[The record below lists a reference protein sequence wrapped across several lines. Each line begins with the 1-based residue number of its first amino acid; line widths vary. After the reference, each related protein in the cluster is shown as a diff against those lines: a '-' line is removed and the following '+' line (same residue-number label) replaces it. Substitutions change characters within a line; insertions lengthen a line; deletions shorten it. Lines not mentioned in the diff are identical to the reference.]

1 MRWSA
6 LTATSITW
14 NSHAGSRS
22 RLRVGAAFVVI
33 ALAAAAA
40 SQARAQ
46 GSEPRLLVPT
56 PEVGTPPQA
65 VPSVPALTPA
75 PSTAGSTTFQ
85 PANPGVARLET
96 RMSQL
101 EQDLRTVTGRL
112 EEVSYQLRKLDER
125 LNKIVSDVEYRLSQM
140 KVPAGGDASN
150 EVLPGGATTGG
161 VVAGAGAGA
170 SAPRAPAQSAPDEP
184 STPRGAAPPAGA
196 PTSSQT
202 ATLPPKTPREQY
214 ARAFSLLE
222 KRNYQ
227 EAGDGFSEFLKAN
240 PNDPLADNARYWLGE
255 TYYARGEYARS
266 AEIFLENYEKNKTGP
281 KAPDTLLKLGLSLS
295 GLDKK
300 KEACASFRELNRA
313 FPNASDSVKEKAGQE
328 RKRLGCA

>member
-6 LTATSITW
+6 LTATSIPW

-22 RLRVGAAFVVI
+22 WLRAGAVFVVI
-33 ALAAAAA
+33 VLATTAA

-46 GSEPRLLVPT
+46 GSEPRLLVPP
-56 PEVGTPPQA
+56 PEVGTPPQT

-125 LNKIVSDVEYRLSQM
+125 LNKTTSDMEYRLSQM
-140 KVPAGGDASN
+140 KAPAGGDASN
-150 EVLPGGATTGG
+150 EALPGATGG

-170 SAPRAPAQSAPDEP
+170 SAPRAPASSAPDDP
-184 STPRGAAPPAGA
+184 STARGTAPPAGV

-227 EAGDGFSEFLKAN
+227 EAGEGFSEFLKAN

-313 FPNASDSVKEKAGQE
+313 FPNAPDSVKEKAGQE

>member
-14 NSHAGSRS
+14 NCHAGSRS
-22 RLRVGAAFVVI
+22 RLRACAVFVVI
-33 ALAAAAA
+33 ALAAAA

-56 PEVGTPPQA
+56 PEVGAPPQT

-75 PSTAGSTTFQ
+75 PSTAGTTFQ
-85 PANPGVARLET
+85 PANPGVARLEI
-96 RMSQL
+96 RMTQL
-101 EQDLRTVTGRL
+101 EQDLRAVTGRL

-125 LNKIVSDVEYRLSQM
+125 LGKVASDMEYRLSQV
-140 KVPAGGDASN
+140 KPAAGGDASN
-150 EVLPGGATTGG
+150 AAPPGGGPSAG
-161 VVAGAGAGA
+161 VVAGGGVA
-170 SAPRAPAQSAPDEP
+170 
-184 STPRGAAPPAGA
+184 STPRPPSQSPPNDAGGAAPSA
-196 PTSSQT
+196 PTASQT
-202 ATLPPKTPREQY
+202 ANLPPKTPREQY

-240 PNDPLADNARYWLGE
+240 PNDPLAENARYWLGE

-266 AEIFLENYEKNKTGP
+266 AEIFLESYEKNKTGP

-313 FPNASDSVKEKAGQE
+313 FPNAPDSVKEKAGQE

>member
-6 LTATSITW
+6 LTATSITLK
-14 NSHAGSRS
+14 SHGAS
-22 RLRVGAAFVVI
+22 RLRMRFGAAMVVI
-33 ALAAAAA
+33 ALATAAA

-56 PEVGTPPQA
+56 PEVGTPPQT
-65 VPSVPALTPA
+65 VPSVPALPPA
-75 PSTAGSTTFQ
+75 PSAAGSTSFQ

-125 LNKIVSDVEYRLSQM
+125 LNKTTSDMEYRLSQM
-140 KVPAGGDASN
+140 KAQAGGDASN
-150 EVLPGGATTGG
+150 EALPGGAATGG
-161 VVAGAGAGA
+161 GVAGAGAGG
-170 SAPRAPAQSAPDEP
+170 SAPRAPTSSAPDEP
-184 STPRGAAPPAGA
+184 STPRGAASPTGA

-313 FPNASDSVKEKAGQE
+313 FPNAPDSVKEKAGQE